1 MAETKQKDAIA
12 LLKDDHRTVEE
23 LFAQFEKASGEG
35 RKQKL
40 ARQICLELSVHAAIE
55 EEIFYPACEG
65 KVDEE
70 LLKEAYVEH
79 DGAKVLIA
87 EIEAGDGQSDDYFDA
102 KVKVLQEQI
111 EHHVQE
117 EERPA
122 EGMFAQCRKTEID
135 LVELRDRMLAR
146 KQELI
151 EHHVEEEEKRMEGL
165 FSQAR
170 KAGLDMDALGEQLA
184 QRKAELVETY
194 KTTGLPKPELTTM
207 NETL

>member
-1 MAETKQKDAIA
+1 MGFPRTEQESPMPESTQQDAIA
-12 LLKDDHRTVEE
+12 LLKQDHRTVEE

-40 ARQICLELSVHAAIE
+40 AGQICLELSVHATIE

-65 KVDEE
+65 RVEEE

-87 EIEAGDGQSDDYFDA
+87 EIEAGGEASDEFFDA
-102 KVKVLQEQI
+102 KVTVLQEQ
-111 EHHVQE
+111 
-117 EERPA
+117 
-122 EGMFAQCRKTEID
+122 
-135 LVELRDRMLAR
+135 
-146 KQELI
+146 I

-170 KAGLDMDALGEQLA
+170 KAGLDMEALGQELV
-184 QRKAELVETY
+184 QRKAELLETY
-194 KTTGLPKPELTTM
+194 KATGVPKPELRTM
-207 NETL
+207 IDAQV

>member
-1 MAETKQKDAIA
+1 MAETKSKDAVA
-12 LLKDDHRTVEE
+12 LLKEDHRTVEE
-23 LFAQFEKASGEG
+23 LFAQFEKASGDG

-40 ARQICLELSVHAAIE
+40 ATEICTELSIHAQIE

-65 KVDEE
+65 KVEEE

-87 EIEAGDGQSDDYFDA
+87 EIISGEPSDEYYDA

-117 EERPA
+117 EE
-122 EGMFAQCRKTEID
+122 
-135 LVELRDRMLAR
+135 
-146 KQELI
+146 
-151 EHHVEEEEKRMEGL
+151 KRLEGL

-170 KAGLDMDALGEQLA
+170 AAGLDMDALGEQLA
-184 QRKAELVETY
+184 ARKQQLKAEIEAS
-194 KTTGLPKPELTTM
+194 GLPMPELKTM
-207 NETL
+207 EEASL